1 MTLLAD
7 AQAIARHLHDRVEHR
22 DVQSAALDP
31 AARSAFQRAAA
42 HLSLA
47 LAQLANGLHL
57 AQVSAYHLEPVA
69 PAGAEGTAAE
79 RALREAAAQANQAQL
94 ALRAVPQD
102 TGRPAAPATARPRRQ
117 PRQAPPPPAPAAPGA
132 APGRTHRRPH

>member
-1 MTLLAD
+1 MALLAD
-7 AQAIARHLHDRVEHR
+7 AQAIARYLDDRIEHR

-31 AARSAFQRAAA
+31 ATRSAFQRAAA

-47 LAQLANGLHL
+47 LAHLANGLHL

-69 PAGAEGTAAE
+69 PAGTGKTAVE
-79 RALREAAAQANQAQL
+79 RALREAADQAGQAQL

-117 PRQAPPPPAPAAPGA
+117 PRQAPPPAAPATPGA
-132 APGRTHRRPH
+132 APGRARRPH